1 MNRKQFTRREW
12 LRLHAAGLGGLGLV
26 GASASGWFPALAARA
41 AEASATPKRSAILL
55 WMAGGPTQTDT
66 FDMKPGHAN
75 GGEFKEIATAAPGL
89 RFSEHLPQLAK
100 QADRLAVVRSLSTKE
115 GDHQRATQL
124 IRTGYAPG
132 GDVEYPSITCSLAK
146 ELGANRKLTLP
157 QHVSIASLGISPAAF
172 GPGFLGP
179 KFSPAAVEASD
190 ATGDGFASL
199 RVDNLDPAAG
209 VDAAQT
215 ARRQALWQSLQKEF
229 LENHPEAALV
239 AHDGLHRQAIE
250 LAGGNAR
257 EAFDL
262 TRESDKVRKAYG
274 KGRFGQGCLLARR
287 LVERGVPFVEV
298 TLGGNGLGWDTHTDG
313 FRQVKT
319 LSEQLDAGWGT
330 LMTEL
335 AERGLLDSTTIL
347 CIGEFGRT
355 PAINDQ
361 GGRDHF
367 PAAWSCT
374 FAGGGIAGG
383 QAYGATT
390 DDGMEVA
397 DNPVG
402 IGDVLAT
409 LCQAVGVDPEDE
421 NETDRGR
428 PVHIAEGTPIQEIL
442 V

>member
-1 MNRKQFTRREW
+1 MKRKQFTRREW

-41 AEASATPKRSAILL
+41 AEANTAPKRSAILL
-55 WMAGGPTQTDT
+55 WMAGGPAQTDT
-66 FDMKPGHAN
+66 FDMKPDHAN
-75 GGEFKEIATAAPGL
+75 GGQFKEIATAAPGL
-89 RFSEHLPQLAK
+89 RFSEHLPKLAQ
-100 QADRLAVVRSLSTKE
+100 QAERLAVVRSLSTKE

-146 ELGANRKLTLP
+146 ELGANRKLSLP
-157 QHVSIASLGISPAAF
+157 QHVSIASPGIAPAAF

-179 KFSPAAVEASD
+179 KFSPAAVEATD
-190 ATGDGFASL
+190 ATADGFASL
-199 RVDNLDPAAG
+199 KVDNLDPAAG
-209 VDAAQT
+209 VNAAQT

-229 LENHPEAALV
+229 LRNHADAALV

-262 TRESDKVRKAYG
+262 TREKDTVREAYG

-355 PAINDQ
+355 PAINNQ

-367 PAAWSCT
+367 PTAWSCT

-383 QAYGATT
+383 QAYGTTT

-397 DNPVG
+397 DNQVG

-421 NETDRGR
+421 NETGRGR
-428 PVHIAEGTPIQEIL
+428 PIHIAEGTPIQEIL